1 MKKILILI
9 LSLSLLL
16 LSGCSKTIYITFMVG
31 DQTAFQVE
39 GKSPV
44 TLNESDFVIDEEL
57 VKVTK
62 WLDEE
67 GNEVDFSKP
76 FKKDTTVYGDATYYY
91 IVNWKVED
99 EIAQTDIV
107 KQDDPITL
115 PERIP
120 TIDGYLFTGWIDDD
134 GVNAKDYTS
143 CTKDVT
149 FVAQYEPT
157 LERIVIVNET
167 LTFSGPNASW
177 QRAGVTDN
185 MGYPLTFTPSN
196 PEVATYYDTH
206 IFPHASGTCVFT
218 ITSES
223 GLVKYLTVVVN

>member
-1 MKKILILI
+1 MKKTLLLI

-16 LSGCSKTIYITFMVG
+16 LSGCSKTIKINFMVG
-31 DQTAFQVE
+31 DQVAFQVE

-44 TLNESDFVIDEEL
+44 TLNKNDFIIDEKL
-57 VKVTK
+57 IKVDK
-62 WLDEE
+62 WLDED
-67 GNEVDFSKP
+67 GKQVDFSKP
-76 FKKDTTVYGDATYYY
+76 FEKDTTLYGDATYYY

-99 EIAQTDIV
+99 EITQTDVV
-107 KQDDPITL
+107 KQNDPITL

-120 TIDGYLFTGWIDDD
+120 TIDGYLFTGWYDED
-134 GVNAKDYTS
+134 GTNANDYTS

-157 LERIVIVNET
+157 LERIVIINET
-167 LTFSGPNASW
+167 LTFSGPDASW

-185 MGYPLTFTPSN
+185 MGYPLTFSPSN

-206 IFPHASGTCVFT
+206 IFPHSSGTCIFT